1 MKEHVGKTQKILIEG
16 FSKKSEN
23 DFAGRSDQN
32 AMVVFPVDTKYKKGD
47 YVNVQIESCT
57 SATLI
62 GKIID

>member
-1 MKEHVGKTQKILIEG
+1 MKEHVGTNQKILIEG

-32 AMVVFPVDTKYKKGD
+32 AMVVFSVDTKYKKGD
-47 YVNVQIESCT
+47 YVNVHIKSCT

-62 GKIID
+62 GKIIA